1 MGDAVSF
8 VAIGMLVSSVLV
20 KAYTGK
26 ILEQL
31 RRECSRLI
39 SNERHARLEVE
50 QEVADLESLEARL
63 AQLADDLERSREEF
77 EEVGSQVEVAQTEL
91 RERME
96 SEGGDAGEEV
106 GTEDDE
112 AAEDEEEAEEEEK
125 AEEGEDAGEEKKA
138 EAEEGS
144 AEEEEDAGEEKRVE
158 EGAET
163 EGEAGREREAEDGEA
178 EGEEEAGEM
187 ADDAFPPDL
196 LAG

>member
-125 AEEGEDAGEEKKA
+125 AEEGEDAGEEK
-138 EAEEGS
+138 
-144 AEEEEDAGEEKRVE
+144 RVE